1 MNLFSPSI
9 ASIEKWLATPSQAA
23 PNEDLETLRTNLQA
37 ITENRPSASALL
49 RVIEALHARAHS
61 TIEAIAPKLNGVRL
75 PISNR
80 TRSTVR
86 AMEDVL
92 DMLTRISL
100 DLVEAPDA
108 QLVKGLSTPTEVAL
122 WRVMHAIG
130 RNLTLAN
137 LTATPYTPGT
147 WLNLHRAFMAA
158 RRHRVET
165 RIPAGAQY
173 SLQSLYA
180 RYMLLGTLP
189 VSALSA
195 LEWSI
200 VHRLALRLPVDA
212 RVSDSEPEAGGDT
225 VVWVAPE
232 LDMPPVHLDRKAP
245 PEGTLALFVRYP
257 GLHDAVDQQIKALA
271 DDAQRVP
278 GVLPEDISPRTA
290 RIALARVREYIGT
303 PRKRRFPRRRQGYRA
318 TLCFTLDDIIELF
331 RNRTYTDIE
340 VSEWMVVNESPGGYA
355 AMHVSGKPHK
365 VQVGD
370 LIGILREG
378 ATDWSIC
385 IVRWALSEN
394 QEHIELGL
402 QEVSPKVEVGTMAT
416 PGLGTTIGHP
426 ALLLPA
432 LPPLR
437 ESEAIAFSPGNRP
450 AENRKHVLV
459 LDGGT
464 ARVREFR
471 LGKPIEQSMD
481 VEIALISPE
490 AEV

>member
-23 PNEDLETLRTNLQA
+23 PNEDLETLRTYLQA
-37 ITENRPSASALL
+37 ITESRPPTAALS
-49 RVIEALHARAHS
+49 RVIEALHARAQS
-61 TIEAIAPKLNGVRL
+61 TIEAIAPKLNTVRL
-75 PISNR
+75 PISTR

-86 AMEDVL
+86 TMEDVL
-92 DMLTRISL
+92 DMLARISL

-108 QLVKGLSTPTEVAL
+108 QLVRGLSTPSDIAL
-122 WRVMHAIG
+122 WRIIHAIG

-137 LTATPYTPGT
+137 LTATPYSPGT

-158 RRHRVET
+158 RRHRVEN
-165 RIPAGAQY
+165 RIPAGAQF

-180 RYMLLGTLP
+180 RYMLLGVLP

-200 VHRLALRLPVDA
+200 LHRLALRLPIDA
-212 RVSDSEPEAGGDT
+212 RISDSEPEAVGDT
-225 VVWVAPE
+225 VIWVAPE

-245 PEGTLALFVRYP
+245 PEGTLALFIRFS
-257 GLHDAVDQQIKALA
+257 GLHDSVNQQIVALS
-271 DDAQRVP
+271 DDAPRAP
-278 GVLPEDISPRTA
+278 GMLPDDVSPRTA
-290 RIALARVREYIGT
+290 RIALARVSEYIGT

-318 TLCFTLDDIIELF
+318 TLCFTLPDIIRLLRDRVDTEV
-331 RNRTYTDIE
+331 E
-340 VSEWMVVNESPGGYA
+340 VSEWMIVNESPGGYA

-370 LIGILREG
+370 LIGIQREG
-378 ATDWSIC
+378 STEWSVC

-437 ESEAIAFSPGNRP
+437 DSEAIAFAPGNRP

-471 LGKPIEQSMD
+471 LGPAIEQSMD
-481 VEIALISPE
+481 VEVALITPE
-490 AEV
+490 SEV